1 MARRWLIV
9 IVALLLA
16 WPGAAAAAADDAL
29 VVRLEQWPAWRLPA
43 PLQRPRGGDLH
54 YPDWFAG
61 QWEAHD
67 SEGQRYT
74 VRFRSRSDGTVVG
87 ERAANAFAVGRAV
100 LGEQL
105 LAVQDDP
112 TDPNRQLARLADD
125 GLLDSRVVGRRSGTP
140 APDLF
145 LADELSLQVL
155 HRPGQPPRLSRVE
168 TLSRYEH
175 LADGTISGLQRQAV
189 YPSPEA
195 GLRVAASSS
204 HAATLV
210 LVPLPQSGETPAMT
224 DATAADQRG

>member
-1 MARRWLIV
+1 MVV

-16 WPGAAAAAADDAL
+16 WPGGAAAAADSL
-29 VVRLEQWPAWRLPA
+29 VGRLGAWPDWRLPA
-43 PLQRPRGGDLH
+43 PLQRPRGGDLL

-61 QWEAHD
+61 GWQVDD
-67 SEGQRYT
+67 SEGHRYM
-74 VRFRSRSDGTVVG
+74 VHFHSRTDGAVVG

-100 LGEQL
+100 LGDQL
-105 LAVQDDP
+105 QAVQDDP
-112 TDPNRQLARLADD
+112 ADPNRQLARLAGD
-125 GLLDSRVVGRRSGTP
+125 GLLDSRVVGRRSATP
-140 APDLF
+140 DPDLF

-175 LADGTISGLQRQAV
+175 QADGTIRGLQRQAV

-195 GLRVAASSS
+195 GLRVAASSTYT
-204 HAATLV
+204 ATLV
-210 LVPLPQSGETPAMT
+210 LVPLPQSGGTPAIT

>member
-16 WPGAAAAAADDAL
+16 WPGGAAAADPL
-29 VVRLEQWPAWRLPA
+29 VGRLADWPDWHLPA
-43 PLQRPRGGDLH
+43 PLPRPRGGDLL

-61 QWEAHD
+61 GWQVED
-67 SEGQRYT
+67 SEGHTYR
-74 VRFRSRSDGTVVG
+74 VRFHRRGDGAVVG

-105 LAVQDDP
+105 QAVQDDP
-112 TDPNRQLARLADD
+112 ADPNRQLARLADD
-125 GLLDSRVVGRRSGTP
+125 GLLDGRVVGRSSATP
-140 APDLF
+140 GPDLF
-145 LADELSLQVL
+145 VADELSLQVL
-155 HRPGQPPRLSRVE
+155 HRPGRPPRLSRVE

-175 LADGTISGLQRQAV
+175 LADGTIRGLQRQAV

-204 HAATLV
+204 HTATLL
-210 LVPLPQSGETPAMT
+210 LVPLPQSGEPPAT
-224 DATAADQRG
+224 SDATAAYQRG